1 MKPLSSEKYH
11 IQGMDS
17 SILEADDS
25 KRVPVVIYARVSD
38 DKQFQ
43 YRQIDGLNRAMAGM
57 PAHFYQAG
65 DYSEKRSARGRDGQF
80 NRPEYDKLIAQVRAK
95 QYKVCLIYSLDR
107 FARSVPDFYEQVKIF
122 RANHCELWLV
132 KEHIHIGNKD
142 DPYQKMFMGVLAV
155 FAEFESDLISDRT
168 REQMASHKI
177 RNPFKRY
184 GQPPKITGPN
194 LKVFIKMYYSK
205 KAPALRGGHK
215 TVEAGR
221 RCPFKYSLQNI
232 ADYFKVSKGTLSDII
247 NDHVELGTMK
257 LRDADMRRVMPRGT
271 IEGLM
276 IPDSMKKGKA
286 DHSKLE
292 RRLDFV
298 YWPDE
303 VKNMVKAKYG
313 TNFQKRGNR
322 DTKHAAYKYGVK
334 IFRQWLKENV
344 HWAALHG
351 DISELTSDH
360 LRDVVD
366 FLNQDYDEL
375 ARRQDERVMAEAGL
389 QIEPIPAPNSA

>member
-1 MKPLSSEKYH
+1 MNQIEGL
-11 IQGMDS
+11 DS
-17 SILEADDS
+17 SPLETDDS
-25 KRVPVVIYARVSD
+25 KRVPVCIYARVSD

-43 YRQIDGLNRAMAGM
+43 YRQIDGLNRKLASM
-57 PAHFYQAG
+57 PAHFVRAG

-80 NRPEYDKLIAQVRAK
+80 NRPVYDKMISHIKARR
-95 QYKVCLIYSLDR
+95 YKVCLVYSLDR
-107 FARSVPDFYEQVKIF
+107 FARSVHDFHEQVKILQ
-122 RANHCELWLV
+122 ANHCDLWLV
-132 KEHIHIGNKD
+132 KEGLKITGQH
-142 DPYQKMFMGVLAV
+142 DPYQNMFVSTLAA

-168 REQMASHKI
+168 REQMAAHKA

-194 LKVFIKMYYSK
+194 LKVFIKMYYAK

-271 IEGLM
+271 IDGLM
-276 IPDSMKKGKA
+276 IPDAMKEGKA

-292 RRLDFV
+292 RRLEFV

-303 VKNMVKAKYG
+303 VKNVVKAKYG
-313 TNFQKRGNR
+313 SNFTKTGNR

-351 DISELTSDH
+351 DISELTSDQ
-360 LRDVVD
+360 LENVVD
-366 FLNQDYDEL
+366 FLNDDYDEL
-375 ARRQDERVMAEAGL
+375 AARQDERVMAEAGL
-389 QIEPIPAPNSA
+389 QIEPIPAPNSV